1 MAGNLAGVV
10 HVSLQT
16 GRLLRQA
23 PELRSEPRSKGTTE
37 MSPARSLLR
46 TARQLWSA
54 VIRGNPAGAPDR
66 IPGVIVHDPDAQK
79 AKDLDDPFLDAK
91 AHNVWPS

>member
-1 MAGNLAGVV
+1 
-10 HVSLQT
+10 
-16 GRLLRQA
+16 
-23 PELRSEPRSKGTTE
+23 
-37 MSPARSLLR
+37 MSPARSLLS

-66 IPGVIVHDPDAQK
+66 VQGVIVHDPDAQK

-91 AHNVWPS
+91 AQERVAELIAQAARKDADREKSNSQ